1 MFATIIISAL
11 VAPVALGGRILP
23 SSSRIERAPEI
34 HESEHELSEFHTPQ
48 ARLLFQCELLHLMH
62 TVCSLLSLHQSGG
75 LAVCAN
81 ASLQIATV
89 TVPVAGTWLGCIR
102 CCPPVPARTAVTTS
116 TCKPLSPL
124 PLLSRWL
131 CLWALLC
138 KPSLGTS
145 LSV

>member
-75 LAVCAN
+75 LAAWQFAPMLVCR
-81 ASLQIATV
+81 LQQSQCQWQARGW
-89 TVPVAGTWLGCIR
+89 VAF
-102 CCPPVPARTAVTTS
+102 VAV
-116 TCKPLSPL
+116 
-124 PLLSRWL
+124 LLS
-131 CLWALLC
+131 LLE
-138 KPSLGTS
+138 L
-145 LSV
+145 L